1 MNKNTKRDKLRI
13 VIPNKGRMYE
23 PSVSLLRNVGLDFE
37 IDERKLTSLVTNF
50 DIEIMYASVAN
61 IPEFVQDGVADLGIT
76 GYDRVCEGEKSVDV
90 IEKLHFGYTDLVIA
104 VPDDS
109 EIKTIKDLNGLKIAT
124 SFVNTTSKFLKENN
138 ISAEIIP
145 MDGAVE
151 VAPQIGLSDAIADL
165 SSSGASLRMNN
176 LRKIETIIESEAV
189 LIANKDSDKHYSE
202 EVAMLKIRFESVL
215 TAQKKKYILLNAP
228 EALLPQIKE
237 IAPGLASPTI
247 MKLSQEGM
255 IAVHSVIN
263 SSETWMV
270 IEKLKKIGA
279 TGILIMPIEKMI
291 A

>member
-13 VIPNKGRMYE
+13 VIPNKGRMYK
-23 PSVSLLRNVGLDFE
+23 PSVSLLRNVGLEFE
-37 IDERKLTSLVTNF
+37 IDDRKLTSLVTNF

-76 GYDRVCEGEKSVDV
+76 GYDRVCEGQKSVDI

-104 VPDDS
+104 SPEES
-109 EIKTIKDLNGLKIAT
+109 EIKSIKDLEGLKIAT

-189 LIANKDSDKHYSE
+189 LIANKDSAKQSSE
-202 EVAMLKIRFESVL
+202 EVEMLKIRFESVL

>member
-1 MNKNTKRDKLRI
+1 
-13 VIPNKGRMYE
+13 
-23 PSVSLLRNVGLDFE
+23 
-37 IDERKLTSLVTNF
+37 
-50 DIEIMYASVAN
+50 
-61 IPEFVQDGVADLGIT
+61 
-76 GYDRVCEGEKSVDV
+76 
-90 IEKLHFGYTDLVIA
+90 
-104 VPDDS
+104 
-109 EIKTIKDLNGLKIAT
+109 
-124 SFVNTTSKFLKENN
+124 
-138 ISAEIIP
+138 

-189 LIANKDSDKHYSE
+189 LIANKDSAKQSSE
-202 EVAMLKIRFESVL
+202 EVEMLKIRFESVL

>member
-1 MNKNTKRDKLRI
+1 
-13 VIPNKGRMYE
+13 MYK
-23 PSVSLLRNVGLDFE
+23 PSVSLLRNVGLEFE
-37 IDERKLTSLVTNF
+37 IDDRKLTSLVTNF

-76 GYDRVCEGEKSVDV
+76 GYDRVCEGQKSVDI

-104 VPDDS
+104 SPEES
-109 EIKTIKDLNGLKIAT
+109 EIKSIKDLEGLKIAT

-189 LIANKDSDKHYSE
+189 LIANKDSAKQSSE
-202 EVAMLKIRFESVL
+202 EVEMLKIRFESVL

-237 IAPGLASPTI
+237 IAPVLASPTI

-263 SSETWMV
+263 SSETCMV

>member
-23 PSVSLLRNVGLDFE
+23 PSVSLLRNVGLEFE
-37 IDERKLTSLVTNF
+37 IDDRKLTSLVTNF

-76 GYDRVCEGEKSVDV
+76 GYDRVCEGQKSVDI

-104 VPDDS
+104 SPEES
-109 EIKTIKDLNGLKIAT
+109 EIKSIKDLEGLKIAT

-189 LIANKDSDKHYSE
+189 LIANKDSAKQSSE
-202 EVAMLKIRFESVL
+202 EVEMLKIRFESVL

>member
-176 LRKIETIIESEAV
+176 LRKIETLIESDAV